1 MHTTTHDEQAGRQ
14 SDHTGD
20 SARRRPNRG
29 RRAVV
34 AAIALGALAAPA
46 TATAADDP
54 GRADLGEVRAATARY
69 HRVQVAEED
78 GHQLGYIAPFLLDHC
93 IANPT
98 LGAMGYHW
106 FDHDGIHDLGVDP
119 RDPEGLVYEPGPD
132 GQLNLVAVEWIVPAA
147 AWHAAGN
154 VDPPSVLGQE
164 MHILN
169 QALGWYILHAWVW
182 KHNPAGMFEDWNPE
196 VVCP

>member
-1 MHTTTHDEQAGRQ
+1 MQN
-14 SDHTGD
+14 
-20 SARRRPNRG
+20 SARDNHEMPHVERIHQTGGRRPKRWRN
-29 RRAVV
+29 ALV
-34 AAIALGALAAPA
+34 AAIALGALAAP
-46 TATAADDP
+46 TAAAADDS
-54 GRADLGEVRAATARY
+54 GRADLGKVRAATARY
-69 HRVQVAEED
+69 HRVEVAEKA

-98 LGAMGYHW
+98 AGAMGYHW
-106 FDHDGIHDLGVDP
+106 FNHDKIHDVGVDP
-119 RDPEGLVYEPGPD
+119 LNPEGLVYEPGPN
-132 GQLNLVAVEWIVPAA
+132 GQLKLVAVEWIVPAA

-154 VDPPSVLGQE
+154 AEPPSVLGHE

-169 QALGWYILHAWVW
+169 PALGWYILHAWVW